1 MSNREH
7 RIRAFLADC
16 GWANAD
22 RKPLF
27 DDASNRQ
34 YERLRCRETG
44 RKAVLMNAPP
54 ESCGSLQPFK
64 STTGFLRDLGLSAPE
79 IYEDDESAGLM
90 LLEDLGDDLVAR
102 LLERTPDLEAEIY
115 GAAIDVLA
123 VFRSGTDLGPF
134 PEHSPEM
141 QSELASLAIDWY
153 LPNATG
159 AEPSADLRS
168 EFKGIVKGLVAEMGT
183 PSLFVHRDFHAENI
197 LWLPE
202 REGLKRV
209 GLLDYQDGAV
219 GYRSYDLVSL
229 LEDARRDIP
238 DLLRN
243 DLVMRFA
250 RAAGTEPELIET
262 ELAISG
268 AQRNLRILGVF
279 ARLAVR
285 DRKRGYVRLM
295 PRVWNHLQ
303 RDLCHPRLFDLANL
317 IERHFPFPDT
327 EARARIAAR
336 RS

>member
-1 MSNREH
+1 MSNRDH
-7 RIRAFLADC
+7 QIKAFLADC
-16 GWANAD
+16 GWAKAD
-22 RKPLF
+22 RRPLF
-27 DDASNRQ
+27 DDASNRK
-34 YERLRCRETG
+34 YERLYCRESG
-44 RKAVLMNAPP
+44 RRAVLMNAPP
-54 ESCGSLQPFK
+54 DSCGSLQSFK
-64 STTGFLRDLGLSAPE
+64 SVTSFLRGLGLSAPE
-79 IYEDDESAGLM
+79 IYEYDDNAGLM

-102 LLERTPDLEAEIY
+102 LLERTPGLEAEIY
-115 GAAIDVLA
+115 RAAIDVLA
-123 VFRSGTDLGPF
+123 VFRSGKELRPF

-159 AEPSADLRS
+159 TEPSTDLRS
-168 EFKGIVKGLVAEMGT
+168 EFKGIVKSLVTEMGA

-197 LWLPE
+197 IWLPE
-202 REGLKRV
+202 RDGLKRV

-219 GYRSYDLVSL
+219 GYRAYDLVSL

-243 DLVMRFA
+243 DLVTRFA
-250 RAAGTEPELIET
+250 QAAGVETELIET

-303 RDLCHPRLFDLANL
+303 RDLCHPRLFDLANF
-317 IERHFPFPDT
+317 IEQHFPYPDT
-327 EARARIAAR
+327 EARARIDAQR
-336 RS
+336 N

>member
-1 MSNREH
+1 
-7 RIRAFLADC
+7 
-16 GWANAD
+16 
-22 RKPLF
+22 
-27 DDASNRQ
+27 
-34 YERLRCRETG
+34 
-44 RKAVLMNAPP
+44 MNAPP
-54 ESCGSLQPFK
+54 ESCGSLQPFR
-64 STTGFLRDLGLSAPE
+64 STTSFLRELGLSAPE

-102 LLERTPDLEAEIY
+102 LLERTPDLETEIY
-115 GAAIDVLA
+115 SAAIDVLA
-123 VFRSGTDLGPF
+123 IFRSGTDLGPF
-134 PEHSPEM
+134 PKHSPEM

-168 EFKGIVKGLVAEMGT
+168 EFKGIIKGLIAEMGA

-197 LWLPE
+197 IWLPE
-202 REGLKRV
+202 RDGVKRV

-219 GYRSYDLVSL
+219 GYRAYDLVSL

-238 DLLRN
+238 DLLRSE
-243 DLVMRFA
+243 LVMRFA
-250 RAAGTEPELIET
+250 QAAGVEAELIEA

-317 IERHFPFPDT
+317 IEQHFPFPDT
-327 EARARIAAR
+327 EARARIAAW

>member
-22 RKPLF
+22 RKPLL
-27 DDASNRQ
+27 DDASYRQ
-34 YERLRCRETG
+34 YERLHCREAD
-44 RKAVLMNAPP
+44 RRAVLMNAPP
-54 ESCGSLQPFK
+54 ESCGSLQPFR
-64 STTGFLRDLGLSAPE
+64 SVTGFLRELGLSAPE

-102 LLERTPDLEAEIY
+102 LLERTPDLETEIY
-115 GAAIDVLA
+115 SAAIDVLA
-123 VFRSGTDLGPF
+123 VFQSGTDLGSF
-134 PEHSPEM
+134 TKHSPET

-168 EFKGIVKGLVAEMGT
+168 EFKGIIKGLIAEMGA

-197 LWLPE
+197 IWLPE
-202 REGLKRV
+202 RDGVKRV

-219 GYRSYDLVSL
+219 GYRAYDLVSL

-243 DLVMRFA
+243 ELVMRFA
-250 RAAGTEPELIET
+250 QEAGVETELIEA

-317 IERHFPFPDT
+317 IEQHFPFPDT

>member
-22 RKPLF
+22 RKPLL
-27 DDASNRQ
+27 DDASYRQ
-34 YERLRCRETG
+34 YERLHCREAD
-44 RKAVLMNAPP
+44 RRAVLMNAPP
-54 ESCGSLQPFK
+54 ESCGSLQPFR
-64 STTGFLRDLGLSAPE
+64 STTSFLRELGLSAPE

-102 LLERTPDLEAEIY
+102 LLERTPDLETEIY
-115 GAAIDVLA
+115 SAAIDVLA
-123 VFRSGTDLGPF
+123 VFRSGTDLGSF
-134 PEHSPEM
+134 PKHSPET

-153 LPNATG
+153 LPNAPG

-168 EFKGIVKGLVAEMGT
+168 EFKGIIKGLIAEMGA

-197 LWLPE
+197 IWLPE
-202 REGLKRV
+202 RDGVKRV

-219 GYRSYDLVSL
+219 GYRAYDLVSL

-243 DLVMRFA
+243 ELVMRFA
-250 RAAGTEPELIET
+250 QEAGVETELIEA

-317 IERHFPFPDT
+317 IEQHFPFPDT

>member
-1 MSNREH
+1 MTSRENQ
-7 RIRAFLADC
+7 IRSFLADC
-16 GWANAD
+16 GWAYAD
-22 RKPLF
+22 REPLF
-27 DDASNRQ
+27 EDASNRQ
-34 YERLRCRETG
+34 YERLHWRAADK
-44 RKAVLMNAPP
+44 KAILMNAPP
-54 ESCGSLQPFK
+54 ESCGSLQPFI
-64 STTGFLRDLGLSAPE
+64 SVTNFLHELGLSAPE
-79 IYEDDESAGLM
+79 IYEEDDSAGLM
-90 LLEDLGDDLVAR
+90 ILEDLGDDLVAR
-102 LLERTPDLEAEIY
+102 LLERSPSLEAEIY
-115 GAAIDVLA
+115 RAAIDVLA
-123 VFRSGTDLGPF
+123 VFRSGTDLSPF

-159 AEPSADLRS
+159 AEHSKDLRL
-168 EFKGIVKGLVAEMGT
+168 EFKSIVKGLVAGMGK

-202 REGLKRV
+202 RDGLERV

-219 GYRSYDLVSL
+219 GYRAYDLVSL
-229 LEDARRDIP
+229 LEDARRDLP
-238 DLLRN
+238 DLLRT

-250 RAAGTEPELIET
+250 QAAGVETELIET

-285 DRKRGYVRLM
+285 DRKHGYVRLM

-303 RDLCHPRLFDLANL
+303 RDLCHPSLFDLANFV
-317 IERHFPFPDT
+317 ERNIPCPDT
-327 EARARIAAR
+327 EARERIAAQ

>member
-1 MSNREH
+1 MSNRDH
-7 RIRAFLADC
+7 QIKAFLADC
-16 GWANAD
+16 GWAKAD
-22 RKPLF
+22 RRPLF
-27 DDASNRQ
+27 DDASNRK
-34 YERLRCRETG
+34 YERLYCRESG
-44 RKAVLMNAPP
+44 RRAVLMNAPP
-54 ESCGSLQPFK
+54 DSCGSLQSFK
-64 STTGFLRDLGLSAPE
+64 SVTSFLRGLGLSAPE
-79 IYEDDESAGLM
+79 IYEYDDNAGLM

-102 LLERTPDLEAEIY
+102 LLERTPGLEAEIY
-115 GAAIDVLA
+115 RAAIDVLA
-123 VFRSGTDLGPF
+123 VFRSGKELRPF

-159 AEPSADLRS
+159 TEPSTDLRS
-168 EFKGIVKGLVAEMGT
+168 EFKGIVKSLVAEMGA

-197 LWLPE
+197 IWLPE
-202 REGLKRV
+202 RDGLKRV

-219 GYRSYDLVSL
+219 GYRAYDLVSL

-243 DLVMRFA
+243 DLVTRFA
-250 RAAGTEPELIET
+250 QAAGVETELIET

-285 DRKRGYVRLM
+285 DRKSGYVRLM

-303 RDLCHPRLFDLANL
+303 RDLCHPRLFDLANF
-317 IERHFPFPDT
+317 IEQHFPFPDS
-327 EARARIAAR
+327 EARARINAQR
-336 RS
+336 N